1 MDTLTRKGKH
11 TQAHTK
17 GRKLSIHKY
26 DIKTSINFN
35 PNVSSLNR
43 KYLRNI
49 KNEYVLVMWNEL
61 EIKDRSFLMMC
72 ALFSPKVAFKIFI
85 FHCQL

>member
-26 DIKTSINFN
+26 DIKTSNHEKRRIE
-35 PNVSSLNR
+35 
-43 KYLRNI
+43 I
-49 KNEYVLVMWNEL
+49 QGMGTAL
-61 EIKDRSFLMMC
+61 EIKRP
-72 ALFSPKVAFKIFI
+72 AT
-85 FHCQL
+85 